1 LAEYVLSIFDKL
13 ENLPHVVR
21 IGSDSDDLEEIIVSA
36 YAQLVD
42 IGEPMTLAY
51 IEANAE
57 LFNDYVVVSIFA
69 NPGPNL
75 LPDVGGTD
83 LLEIDDNTD

>member
-13 ENLPHVVR
+13 ENLPHIVR
-21 IGSDSDDLEEIIVSA
+21 IVIDSDNLEEIIVAA
-36 YAQLVD
+36 YAQLID

-75 LPDVGGTD
+75 LPDVDNID
-83 LLEIDDNTD
+83 LPEIR